1 MASVIA
7 KISTV
12 LHKKFHRKVEV
23 SKQLF
28 SKEIHVERNGASQ
41 RSLGKVEL
49 CCYYGSFKDS
59 MKFPIGYI
67 WYDFL
72 YLYVKISFRERVLKK
87 EYPKLA

>member
-28 SKEIHVERNGASQ
+28 SKEIHVERNGA
-41 RSLGKVEL
+41 
-49 CCYYGSFKDS
+49 
-59 MKFPIGYI
+59 
-67 WYDFL
+67 
-72 YLYVKISFRERVLKK
+72 
-87 EYPKLA
+87 